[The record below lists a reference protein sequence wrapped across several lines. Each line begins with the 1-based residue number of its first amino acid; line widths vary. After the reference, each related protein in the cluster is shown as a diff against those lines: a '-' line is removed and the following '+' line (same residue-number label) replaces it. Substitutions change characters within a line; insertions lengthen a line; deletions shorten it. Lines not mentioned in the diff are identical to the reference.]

1 MIFTKVRIKISLPK
15 VGQKLNSPAVNDVLA
30 VMHHAVQVVE
40 VGLSRVT
47 VSILLHWNEIRLD
60 VFVLS
65 TPLFICYRMKQCSF
79 LLKKDQVV

>member
-47 VSILLHWNEIRLD
+47 VSILLH
-60 VFVLS
+60 
-65 TPLFICYRMKQCSF
+65 
-79 LLKKDQVV
+79 